1 MPDLCI
7 CSLISTHRRPLKSKE
22 YEYINLLFCGN
33 IADIY
38 GILNFN
44 YLLHIRIVCTQ
55 LQIRRRHWS
64 SFQMC
69 PRRNPKSFHSRHL
82 VCTNLQ
88 QHTSCNCLHRNQQID
103 HYILKRSPKNETIGC
118 FVEKISLIFNH
129 FKTVKS
135 GFS

>member
-1 MPDLCI
+1 MEIL
-7 CSLISTHRRPLKSKE
+7 SGL
-22 YEYINLLFCGN
+22 

-38 GILNFN
+38 GILDSN

-88 QHTSCNCLHRNQQID
+88 QHTSRNCLHRNQQID
-103 HYILKRSPKNETIGC
+103 HYILKRSPKNETISC
-118 FVEKISLIFNH
+118 FCRGIILSVRPQSKSISFLLLP
-129 FKTVKS
+129 S
-135 GFS
+135 REGFSGNCL